1 MNYIMMVRV
10 EKAKALP
17 LQTDYKINDIA
28 LAVGYEDTRYF
39 CKSFPGDRRGVPHG
53 LPVKGEKR
61 TGKRRERIND
71 GKT

>member
-10 EKAKALP
+10 EKAKALL

-39 CKSFPGDRRGVPHG
+39 AKVFRKIAGESPTG
-53 LPVKGEKR
+53 LPIKGEKR